1 MTETASPTLREAVG
15 QRVGALQRAHLDG
28 RAPAA
33 RATLSTLRRAVSRD
47 PGQDPLAW
55 GLVLEGAEGD
65 ILPEHLLGRGDTP
78 SRAEWAAYTALT
90 CYAVHQQ
97 SQSRPMHMPG
107 TSFGEAI
114 GQLVPRTSE
123 SVKARFDALLTS
135 AGFPAVRY
143 HLRSLVTLLR
153 SEGIAFD
160 YGRFAEDLARLQD
173 PRTRDRVL
181 LAWGR
186 DYVKGRH
193 PRATAPDDGDA
204 AESAGSAAPESV
216 A

>member
-1 MTETASPTLREAVG
+1 MDE
-15 QRVGALQRAHLDG
+15 
-28 RAPAA
+28 
-33 RATLSTLRRAVSRD
+33 
-47 PGQDPLAW
+47 
-55 GLVLEGAEGD
+55 
-65 ILPEHLLGRGDTP
+65 P

-97 SQSRPMHMPG
+97 SQSRPMHVPG
-107 TSFGEAI
+107 TSFGEAV
-114 GQLVPRTSE
+114 GRLVPRTSE
-123 SVKARFDALLTS
+123 SVKARFDALLTA

-153 SEGIAFD
+153 SEGIPFD

-173 PRTRDRVL
+173 PRARDRVL

-193 PRATAPDDGDA
+193 PR
-204 AESAGSAAPESV
+204 SAAPTEPDDALSV
-216 A
+216 APDSPVPA

>member
-1 MTETASPTLREAVG
+1 MTETAPPTLREVIG
-15 QRVGALQRAHLDG
+15 RRVGALQHAHLDG
-28 RAPAA
+28 RAPQA

-47 PGQDPLAW
+47 PGRDPLAW
-55 GLVLEGAEGD
+55 GLVLEGDEGD
-65 ILPEHLLGRGDTP
+65 ILPEHLLGRSDEP

-97 SQSRPMHMPG
+97 SQSRPMHVPG
-107 TSFGEAI
+107 SSFGEAI
-114 GQLVPRTSE
+114 GKLVPRTSE

-135 AGFPAVRY
+135 AGFTAMRY

-153 SEGIAFD
+153 SEGVAFD

-173 PRTRDRVL
+173 PRARDRVL

-186 DYVKGRH
+186 DYVKGRY
-193 PRATAPDDGDA
+193 PRPVMPTGQDDVAPGGPDPA
-204 AESAGSAAPESV
+204 VSA
-216 A
+216 